1 MIDAIFHNPL
11 SASGL
16 RCDTETRTSIFLR
29 IVLVKR
35 KQMTV
40 TQKEIGEEIGKLA
53 AFIDRQVCNTRQIY
67 QRLSPYLD
75 ESGRNL
81 TKALNDYKPVLKKQG
96 KRIGILFLKA
106 QLKLV
111 NEMIKNREKKMAQEV
126 GKEGKKK
133 GGS

>member
-1 MIDAIFHNPL
+1 
-11 SASGL
+11 
-16 RCDTETRTSIFLR
+16 
-29 IVLVKR
+29 
-35 KQMTV
+35 MTV